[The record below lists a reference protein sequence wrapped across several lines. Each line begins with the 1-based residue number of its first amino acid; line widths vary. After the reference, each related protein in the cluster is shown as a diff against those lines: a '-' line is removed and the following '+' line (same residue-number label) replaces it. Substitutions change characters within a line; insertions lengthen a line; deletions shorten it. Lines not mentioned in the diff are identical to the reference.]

1 MKVDIDKLQEYLDSI
16 QLSVNDFHSITDSVI
31 SENSSDLDSL
41 MEDLKLAVTQQEAV
55 STDTLE
61 RYYAELTNLLYF
73 MASRIERLGVYKDIS
88 NAAAKEAYNKAY
100 LQYCAEKD
108 EKGKSVRTVN
118 ENTALAETASQYESV
133 TNTIY
138 ASAYTAIK
146 MKVDSAQEMVSTL
159 KNILRK
165 RMNEAYL
172 NAQISELRNGIG
184 ELREEI

>member
-1 MKVDIDKLQEYLDSI
+1 MKVDINKLQEYLDNI
-16 QLSVNDFHSITDSVI
+16 QLSVDDFHSITDKVI

-41 MEDLKLAVTQQEAV
+41 MEDLKEAVTQQEAV

-73 MASRIERLGVYKDIS
+73 MAARIERLGVYKDIS

-108 EKGKSVRTVN
+108 EKGKSIRTVN
-118 ENTALAETASQYESV
+118 ENTALAETATQYESV

-138 ASAYTAIK
+138 ASAYSAIK

-172 NAQISELRNGIG
+172 NAQISGLKNGLG
-184 ELREEI
+184 ELGEEV